1 MTAFLSIRK
10 ETVNLT
16 WLDIKAGVPQES
28 SRTIVLS
35 DHIKGLPD
43 ALNSNQKLFA
53 DATSVFLVV

>member
-35 DHIKGLPD
+35 DHIKELSD